1 MAKKLT
7 VLEKK
12 LIIELQG
19 DLPES
24 AHPYRDIARKLGVT
38 ERWVLTKIKIWF
50 RDGYIRR
57 IGAILYHRQAGF
69 KANVMTVWKVPK
81 PKVNQVGKIM
91 ASFPEV
97 SHCYERVTY
106 PTWQYNLYA
115 MIHGKTKKDC
125 ERVVKQIARETGIS
139 EYQLLYS
146 TREFK
151 KQSMQYF

>member
-12 LIIELQG
+12 LIVELQG

-24 AHPYRDIARKLGVT
+24 LHPYRVIAEKLDVS
-38 ERWVLTKIKIWF
+38 EQWVLDKISTWL

-69 KANVMTVWKVPK
+69 QANVMTVWKVPK
-81 PKVNQVGKIM
+81 ARVNQVGKII

-106 PTWQYNLYA
+106 PNWQYNLYA

-125 ERVVKQIARETGIS
+125 ERIVKQIIRKTGIS
-139 EYQLLYS
+139 DYQLLYS
-146 TREFK
+146 TREYK

>member
-7 VLEKK
+7 ALEKK

-19 DLPES
+19 NLPDS
-24 AHPYRDIARKLGVT
+24 VHPYRDIAKKIGVS
-38 ERWVLTKIKIWF
+38 EQWVLEKINIWL
-50 RDGYIRR
+50 REGYIRR
-57 IGAILYHRQAGF
+57 IGAILYHRRAGF

-106 PTWQYNLYA
+106 PNWQYNLYA
-115 MIHGKTKKDC
+115 MIHGKTKRDC
-125 ERVVKQIARETGIS
+125 ERIVTQIARKTGITD
-139 EYQLLYS
+139 YQLLYS
-146 TREFK
+146 IREFK